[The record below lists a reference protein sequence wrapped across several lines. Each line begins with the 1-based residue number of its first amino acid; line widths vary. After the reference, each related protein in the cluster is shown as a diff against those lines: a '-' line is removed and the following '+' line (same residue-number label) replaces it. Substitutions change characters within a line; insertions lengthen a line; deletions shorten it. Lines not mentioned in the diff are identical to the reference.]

1 MYAHRPFRKIGKRK
15 QGGRIVFYAKEQL
28 KCMEQDQR
36 RCQQGGGGHS
46 EHLLQTTW
54 LRTWSGWDLLETI
67 RCSLPIACLTCLLQQ
82 TFPSKNML
90 VRDLNSGMDIHVKLE
105 KKPKQSKPM
114 AKHHLPYPP
123 ANQQVLLPEFGS
135 QFWYKRIYLIDLLHK
150 GMHLACSREQ
160 KKVFKETICSN
171 LYLCLLFCPQE
182 DSFAF

>member
-1 MYAHRPFRKIGKRK
+1 MRNKRRNWKPTNSCGFITEDHSGAVFLYAHRPFRKIGKRK

-67 RCSLPIACLTCLLQQ
+67 WCSLPIACLTCLLQQ

-90 VRDLNSGMDIHVKLE
+90 VRDLNSGIDIHVKLE
-105 KKPKQSKPM
+105 KKTNQSK
-114 AKHHLPYPP
+114 
-123 ANQQVLLPEFGS
+123 ANQRPNTTSLTLQPTNKFLC
-135 QFWYKRIYLIDLLHK
+135 QN
-150 GMHLACSREQ
+150 LAANSG
-160 KKVFKETICSN
+160 KKESI
-171 LYLCLLFCPQE
+171 
-182 DSFAF
+182 